1 MFELKKTI
9 DVVAAFIIKEEK
21 VLLAK
26 RSTGDKDVL
35 GKWEFPGGKVELGES
50 ETMAIEREMKE
61 EFELEVKAEE
71 FITNQVWEYPSKIVN
86 LKLYRCNYI
95 SGEFHLHD
103 HFEYK
108 FVDITELL
116 HYDLAAADIP
126 LAKYV
131 MQMNLCN

>member
-71 FITNQVWEYPSKIVN
+71 FITDRKSVV
-86 LKLYRCNYI
+86 
-95 SGEFHLHD
+95 
-103 HFEYK
+103 
-108 FVDITELL
+108 
-116 HYDLAAADIP
+116 
-126 LAKYV
+126 
-131 MQMNLCN
+131 